1 MGEPDAAGNVPVK
14 LETRISLPKPLVAG
28 SLKADATGFV
38 PGTITV
44 ETVREKGTMAFAEDP
59 EADPL
64 ERTASTQA
72 LSYGLRIAGKVA
84 KGQWD
89 TASIRSIRYR
99 MEGVEGERTIGLGE
113 RGVLL
118 KSMKKQEPEV
128 KPEERKTSGSG
139 GCDAGFGGLL
149 LLSAAALFLRG
160 RCR

>member
-1 MGEPDAAGNVPVK
+1 M
-14 LETRISLPKPLVAG
+14 TRPEQSK
-28 SLKADATGFV
+28 
-38 PGTITV
+38 
-44 ETVREKGTMAFAEDP
+44 AFAEGL
-59 EADPL
+59 EAEAL
-64 ERTASTQA
+64 EQEAASAQA
-72 LSYGLRIAGKVA
+72 SSYGLRISGKVA
-84 KGQWD
+84 RGQWD
-89 TASIRSIRYR
+89 TASIRSIRCR
-99 MEGVEGERTIGLGE
+99 LEGVEGERTLGLGE